1 MGIKMVFIPQDF
13 IDPGLV
19 LEIMRHE
26 KPTSLNS
33 KTAAAA
39 DF

>member
-1 MGIKMVFIPQDF
+1 MGFHTSGF